1 MRHVDRWKFFLA
13 PGIEDGHDH
22 KEELIRIGTGYEFES
37 GTAKVTPVLA
47 LDLAGGETVYVLS
60 IGLGFD
66 F

>member
-1 MRHVDRWKFFLA
+1 MA

-22 KEELIRIGTGYEFES
+22 KEELVRIGTGYEFES

-47 LDLAGGETVYVLS
+47 LDFAGGETVYVLS